1 MKKFGLMVLA
11 IGLVLACVAPVSAAR
26 YTQDEAA
33 LIWLRGFQQA
43 DGGFTNGFSAGSDLG
58 TTTEVILAAAAA
70 GQDCS
75 PWLSSTGN
83 SPLDYL
89 ATQVKQGAVKDAAGL
104 SRVVLAAVAT
114 GQDPRNFGG
123 KNLVQALL
131 AAQDKS
137 TARFG
142 DSLYAHAYAILAL
155 HSAGETV
162 PQSAIDL
169 LTSQIADDGAWSL
182 FGGPTPGLAD
192 TNTTALAIQALIVV
206 GERDTAHAALP
217 YLQRMQNA
225 DGGFPYQKP
234 SAWGTD
240 TDANSTAVVLQALY
254 ALGEPLGNWTASGTD
269 PVGALLALWDAATGG
284 YYWQAAVP
292 YANIMAS
299 AQAVQAVEG
308 MTLVNLAVVGAARAP
323 QAAATAALPVVRD
336 DVVSTV
342 PLLPMSG
349 GLAPSRTL
357 IFVGIVMMSV
367 GLTLKKRK
375 Q

>member
-1 MKKFGLMVLA
+1 MKRLGLIVLV
-11 IGLVLACVAPVSAAR
+11 IGLVLTWAVPVLAVSHP
-26 YTQDEAA
+26 QDEAA
-33 LIWLRGFQQA
+33 LTWLRGFQQA
-43 DGGFTNGFSAGSDLG
+43 DGGLTNGYADGSDLG
-58 TTTEVILAAAAA
+58 ATTEVMLAAAAA

-75 PWLSSTGN
+75 TWLSPAGN

-89 ATQVKQGAVKDAAGL
+89 VTQVMQGGVKDAAGL
-104 SRVVLAAVAT
+104 SRTVLAVVAT

-131 AAQDKS
+131 AAQDKD
-137 TARFG
+137 TNRFG
-142 DSLYAHAYAILAL
+142 DSLYAHAYAMLAL
-155 HSAGETV
+155 HNAGEPV

-169 LTSQIADDGAWSL
+169 LKTQIADDGAWSL

-192 TNTTALAIQALIVV
+192 TNTTALAMQALVAV
-206 GERDTAHAALP
+206 GELNTAHSALA

-254 ALGEPLGNWTASGTD
+254 TLGEPMGNWAASGTD
-269 PVGALLALWDAATGG
+269 PLGALLALWDASSGG

-292 YANIMAS
+292 FANIMAS

-308 MTLVNLAVVGAARAP
+308 MDLISVAVVGAARAP
-323 QAAATAALPVVRD
+323 QGVTAGVPSD
-336 DVVSTV
+336 V
-342 PLLPMSG
+342 PLLPATG
-349 GLAPSRTL
+349 GSMVPGSAL
-357 IFVGIVMMSV
+357 IFAGLLMMGV
-367 GLTLKKRK
+367 GLVLKKR
-375 Q
+375 

>member
-1 MKKFGLMVLA
+1 MKKLGLMVLV
-11 IGLVLACVAPVSAAR
+11 IGLVLAWVAPVTAAR
-26 YTQDEAA
+26 YAQSEAA
-33 LIWLRGFQQA
+33 LAWLRGFQQP

-58 TTTEVILAAAAA
+58 TTVDVILAATAT

-75 PWLSSTGN
+75 TWLSSAGN

-89 ATQVKQGAVKDAAGL
+89 AAQVRQGAVKDAGSL
-104 SRVVLAAVAT
+104 SRAVLAAVAT
-114 GQDPRNFGG
+114 GQDPRHFAG

-131 AAQDKS
+131 ATQDKK

-142 DSLYAHAYAILAL
+142 DSLYAHAYAMVAL
-155 HSAGETV
+155 HSAGEQI
-162 PQSAIDL
+162 PQNAVDML
-169 LTSQIADDGAWSL
+169 VSQIADDGAWSL

-192 TNTTALAIQALIVV
+192 TNTTALAMQALVAA
-206 GERDTAHAALP
+206 GRRDAAYRAIP

-254 ALGEPLGNWTASGTD
+254 ALGEPLGSWTGAGTD
-269 PVGALLALWDAATGG
+269 PLGALLALWDAGSGG

-292 YANIMAS
+292 YANVLAT

-308 MTLVNLAVVGAARAP
+308 MSLVNLSVVGASRAP
-323 QAAATAALPVVRD
+323 HSVATAAP
-336 DVVSTV
+336 STASDV
-342 PLLPMSG
+342 PLLPMTG
-349 GLAPSRTL
+349 GFAPSGML
-357 IFVGIVMMSV
+357 IIAGVLMIGAGVV
-367 GLTLKKRK
+367 LRER
-375 Q
+375 